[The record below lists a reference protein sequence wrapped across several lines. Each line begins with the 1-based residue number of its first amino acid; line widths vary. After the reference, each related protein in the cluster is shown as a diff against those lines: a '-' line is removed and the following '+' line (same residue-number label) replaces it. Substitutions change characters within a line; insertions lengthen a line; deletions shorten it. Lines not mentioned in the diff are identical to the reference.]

1 MEPYAPMN
9 LQSFVVRF
17 WLCLGLTA
25 LAVCWTRVA
34 RATPLTFAA
43 AVKAAKEAKPALNG
57 EMCKESGLDFVRTKN
72 VVDMGDLSSVQGSRP
87 NPDSTSDSC
96 PLVLLAASVYSKIS
110 WDDIQLEVLTKQHDA
125 AMRLVKVEKMR
136 IIAHVDDELLLF
148 KAELSE
154 SESRERKQQIEA
166 EAQELRELL
175 GSLLGLPWEHL
186 EVAPESIP
194 EMTIKEV
201 ADAERDLARLDDGE
215 FRRLRYVIAR
225 LRAARDSSQITYVLA
240 QRDAVRAA
248 ALGKVTIGDEL
259 TKKIQADGTFIEML
273 KAAGE
278 LQRTQF
284 RLLDCS
290 HLLDAWV
297 ETESVDSQAGRPQ
310 VGISLDHAIAS
321 DENSSRSSFS
331 GGPHG
336 LLPGIIVLPSKSVL
350 TERSS
355 VQMAAITTGLDGG
368 ADVTAT
374 ATWESSNESVVIVSS
389 FGLMTTLR
397 PGQSTITVVSGPAVK
412 SRTIS
417 VEAESHS
424 SIVSRETKAAR

>member
-1 MEPYAPMN
+1 MN

-25 LAVCWTRVA
+25 LAVSWTRAA
-34 RATPLTFAA
+34 RATPITFAA
-43 AVKAAKEAKPALNG
+43 AVKAAKETKPALV
-57 EMCKESGLDFVRTKN
+57 EKLCKESRLDFVRTKN
-72 VVDMGDLSSVQGSRP
+72 IVDMGDLSAVQGSRP
-87 NPDSTSDSC
+87 NPDSTFDSC
-96 PLVLLAASVYSKIS
+96 PLVLLIASVYSQIT

-125 AMRLVKVEKMR
+125 AMRLIRIEKMR
-136 IIAHVDDELLLF
+136 IVAHVDDELLLL

-154 SESRERKQQIEA
+154 SQSRAQKEQIEA
-166 EAQELRELL
+166 EAQELRECL
-175 GSLLGLPWEHL
+175 GSLLGVPWEHL
-186 EVAPESIP
+186 EIEPESVP
-194 EMTIKEV
+194 EMKIKEV

-215 FRRLRYVIAR
+215 FRQLRYVIAR
-225 LRAARDSSQITYVLA
+225 LRAARDSSQMTYVLA

-248 ALGKVTIGDEL
+248 VLGKVTIGDEL
-259 TKKIQADGTFIEML
+259 TKQIQADGKFIEML

-278 LQRTQF
+278 LQRAQF

-297 ETESVDSQAGRPQ
+297 ETGSVDSQPGKLQ
-310 VGISLDHAIAS
+310 SSTGLDHAIAS
-321 DENSSRSSFS
+321 DGNSSHSSFS

-336 LLPGIIVLPSKSVL
+336 LLPGILVLPSTSVL
-350 TERSS
+350 VERSS
-355 VQMAAITTGLDGG
+355 LQMAAITTGLDGG

-389 FGLMTTLR
+389 FGLMTMLR

-417 VEAESHS
+417 VEAESQS
-424 SIVSRETKAAR
+424 RIVSRETKAAR